1 MRSLVSMV
9 AFVSLLL
16 AFTSVPARADGKSAR
31 AYNTLG
37 ESVGLVGYDPVSY
50 FSEGGGKPQKG
61 SIKISLEH
69 DGVTYRFASDEHLA
83 AFKKSPEKYL
93 PQYGGWCAWAV
104 AELGKRVDVDP
115 LSYEIRSG
123 KLYVFYRDPGLDTRP
138 LWTPKAEEL
147 IRKADSKWPA
157 LAK

>member
-1 MRSLVSMV
+1 MRSLIRMAALV
-9 AFVSLLL
+9 ALML
-16 AFTSVPARADGKSAR
+16 AFTSVPSLAKGKSAH

-50 FSEGGGKPQKG
+50 FPEGGGKPQKG
-61 SIKISLEH
+61 SIKISIEH

-83 AFKKSPEKYL
+83 AFKRSPEKYL
-93 PQYGGWCAWAV
+93 PQYGGWCAWAI

-115 LSYEIRSG
+115 LSYEIRNG

-138 LWTPKAEEL
+138 MWTPKADEF
-147 IRKADSKWPA
+147 ISKADSKWPA